1 MVEQRQGLRRC
12 LDAIREMISFVISGC
27 DDEIP
32 LLYDGGENVIICDNR
47 TLHDLYQYGYLRTSS
62 RRKCRSCCLSLRE
75 GLRLRIKR
83 PREVPCFDRFHVEG
97 MSISEAST
105 QR

>member
-47 TLHDLYQYGYLRTSS
+47 TLHDLYQPGYLRANI
-62 RRKCRSCCLSLRE
+62 RWKCFFMLPVVAKELHVLVKTLCEVRCL
-75 GLRLRIKR
+75 
-83 PREVPCFDRFHVEG
+83 DRFRIEG
-97 MSISEAST
+97 MSIFEVST